1 VCKHCKTVY
10 SGVSSNGTGHLQRH
24 RDVMLEMLSLMSL
37 VCLKPWSSL
46 ILMVVCVIGSIMPR
60 LLVSRSVVCLLDL
73 IFLSILG
80 ETDAFE
86 EYIKISHNP

>member
-37 VCLKPWSSL
+37 VCLKP
-46 ILMVVCVIGSIMPR
+46 
-60 LLVSRSVVCLLDL
+60 
-73 IFLSILG
+73 
-80 ETDAFE
+80 
-86 EYIKISHNP
+86 